1 MRGNGVFTE
10 NIENIFEIEGRNV
23 TDRES
28 LPDLPGYVTA
38 KQAAKMLGLSD
49 RRIYQL
55 IEAGRLPVV
64 KAGEHILLSVEAI
77 EQFNPRLTGR
87 PREKTPAWRFARR
100 GGTLRTLSIQ
110 VQIRADQQDRLQ
122 LKLWRIKQEAMHTF
136 PGTTTR
142 LIMKDDTTPPTITI
156 ILVWDPAALPE
167 DLFQI
172 ALRDMEEDLADV
184 LDWQTAIRKTG
195 RLMIGT

>member
-55 IEAGRLPVV
+55 IEAGRLPAV

-77 EQFNPRLTGR
+77 EQFKPRLTGR
-87 PREKTPAWRFARR
+87 PRARARR
-100 GGTLRTLSIQ
+100 ELGYRPAVGVDEGIART
-110 VQIRADQQDRLQ
+110 A
-122 LKLWRIKQEAMHTF
+122 
-136 PGTTTR
+136 
-142 LIMKDDTTPPTITI
+142 
-156 ILVWDPAALPE
+156 AALSAP
-167 DLFQI
+167 I
-172 ALRDMEEDLADV
+172 V
-184 LDWQTAIRKTG
+184 
-195 RLMIGT
+195 